1 MRRGIEASE
10 AHHPAVVREGT
21 CRPLHLRDTTA
32 LSIARL
38 TVETEDASFR
48 LLSTA
53 PAHAGS
59 VGRGRF
65 AGPEDRELCLSQ
77 RSVSCSR
84 LQLSRLNPRPTG
96 GSSAR
101 SGQTDAEPL
110 TNPTSRADGP
120 GPPTTPA
127 LF

>member
-38 TVETEDASFR
+38 AVETEDASFR

-53 PAHAGS
+53 PVHAGS
-59 VGRGRF
+59 VGKVDSRVRKIGSCAYRN
-65 AGPEDRELCLSQ
+65 ALSVAL
-77 RSVSCSR
+77 VSNC
-84 LQLSRLNPRPTG
+84 
-96 GSSAR
+96 
-101 SGQTDAEPL
+101 
-110 TNPTSRADGP
+110 P
-120 GPPTTPA
+120 G
-127 LF
+127 